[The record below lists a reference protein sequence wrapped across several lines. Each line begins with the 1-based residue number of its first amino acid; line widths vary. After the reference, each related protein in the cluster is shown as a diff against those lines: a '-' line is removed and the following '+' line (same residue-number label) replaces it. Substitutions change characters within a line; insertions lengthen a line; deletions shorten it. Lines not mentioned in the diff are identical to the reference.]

1 MDLLLTVALP
11 GQGPETRQ
19 DMLVS
24 VQEGTTVAD
33 LAWTLHER
41 LGPQPLH
48 APGGP
53 DAPGGPGAW
62 APGAAPPPPG
72 PRGAALPGTPGT
84 TGLPGL
90 PVPPG
95 PPAQPQ
101 AQGAGR
107 RRRL

>member
-62 APGAAPPPPG
+62 APGAA
-72 PRGAALPGTPGT
+72 L
-84 TGLPGL
+84 LL
-90 PVPPG
+90 EDDD
-95 PPAQPQ
+95 
-101 AQGAGR
+101 AGR
-107 RRRL
+107 APRLPSSG